1 MSPRQGPLAYD
12 PNQVKP
18 GWIAFFLVLGLLIAT
33 FLLWRSMNTQLSR
46 IRVPHRASFRPDDAG
61 TVGSHEAPDGAAG
74 GDERD
79 EPDEP
84 AGPA

>member
-1 MSPRQGPLAYD
+1 MSPAQGLLAYD

-46 IRVPHRASFRPDDAG
+46 IRVPHRASSGPDAAG
-61 TVGSHEAPDGAAG
+61 APGSPEARHDAAG
-74 GDERD
+74 GEGTD

-84 AGPA
+84 PSRA